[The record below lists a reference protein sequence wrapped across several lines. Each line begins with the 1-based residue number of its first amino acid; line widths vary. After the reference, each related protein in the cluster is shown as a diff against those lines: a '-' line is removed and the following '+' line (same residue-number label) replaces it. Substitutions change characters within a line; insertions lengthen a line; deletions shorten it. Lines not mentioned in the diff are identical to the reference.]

1 VQTFVLN
8 YTQLIP
14 ATFGSG
20 SATNTLFKHCCVAI
34 TIVFMKKNYLF
45 LPLVAALLFTV
56 KLNSQVIQAF
66 NPVISVTQKGD
77 ITFAANSIT
86 QCTGAGS
93 ACTNGRAEVPPAG
106 LTHNQ
111 TTGITIGYIDND
123 GGTGIGAQTFSSSSS
138 TLDMGGVLGCGVIY
152 AYLTWGGFVTTGTVN
167 YTKRD
172 SVYFQVPGG
181 SSYNKLKAD
190 LLVDNTA
197 PYNRTYH
204 CYKDVTSLVK
214 AAGPGIYTTG
224 NVVAATGGNN
234 QFAGWTLVVLYS
246 DPTKSLKNLTIFR
259 GLAGVSGTSSVQFN
273 ISGFFT
279 PPTPAPV
286 NVKLG
291 FVAYDG
297 DRAVPNAYN
306 SGLAGDSLKFN
317 GVAVSNGKN
326 PASDIFNSTITNN
339 NAEYVRTP
347 AYTNTLGYDADIIT
361 LANGTYSY
369 LGNSASSATLRMSSG
384 GETILADI
392 VTTAID
398 VFEPEMRFDK
408 TFVNLS
414 GNNPAQLGD
423 LLEYTLTVYNKGSDP
438 ADSLTVI
445 DSLYG
450 ALNYVPG
457 SLSVVNG
464 PNAGTKTDAA
474 GDDQMEFV
482 AAGNFIRAR
491 LGNGANGTRGGK
503 LNNFAPDSVTTI
515 RFRANITNDCTIFHC
530 FDSVYNMAYAT
541 YYGQTSLQQRSTFS
555 SANGIDPATGC
566 ALTGPTALKIVVP
579 ACALPADTT
588 ITACVAYNLNNI
600 LPVRPGYTTYYNSSW
615 AQVTQANAT
624 GTYYALKTIY
634 PSNYFLTPCYDTIQI
649 NFVSTGSCSLP
660 VILSSF
666 TGEIVNDNIRLQW
679 VTQTEINFKEFIISR
694 SADGVNF
701 TDIGKVDA
709 AGLSSNSKQ
718 YNFKDYNTT
727 GIKSVFYRLA
737 LVDKDGSKR
746 YSNIIHLR
754 LDGYTGEE
762 LNIINIKPNPAVE
775 TAIVSVISAENG
787 NCQLELLTANGQK
800 VFKGTV
806 AVTKNIVQQIPL
818 TVANLE
824 AGIYFIKLTN
834 LKTNIFTVS
843 KLLVK

>member
-1 VQTFVLN
+1 
-8 YTQLIP
+8 
-14 ATFGSG
+14 
-20 SATNTLFKHCCVAI
+20 
-34 TIVFMKKNYLF
+34 MKKNYPV
-45 LPLVAALLFTV
+45 LPLLILLLFTL

-66 NPVISVTQKGD
+66 SPVISVTQKGD
-77 ITFAANSIT
+77 ITFAANAIT

-111 TTGITIGYIDND
+111 TSGITIGYIDND
-123 GGTGIGAQTFSSSSS
+123 GSTGIGAQTFSSSSS
-138 TLDMGGVLGCGVIY
+138 TLDMGGIGGCGVIY
-152 AYLTWGGFVTTGTVN
+152 AYLTWGGFVTTGTSN
-167 YTKRD
+167 YAKRD

-181 SSYNKLKAD
+181 GSYNKLKAD

-204 CYKDVTSLVK
+204 CYKDVTAMVK

-246 DPTKSLKNLTIFR
+246 DASKSLKNLTIFR
-259 GLAGVSGTSSVQFN
+259 GLAGVSGTSSVQFG

-279 PPTPAPV
+279 PPAPAPV

-326 PASDIFNSTITNN
+326 PQSDIFNSTITND

-347 AYTNTLGYDADIIT
+347 AYTNTLGYDADLIT
-361 LANGTYSY
+361 LANGSYAY

-384 GETILADI
+384 GETILTDI

-398 VFEPEMRFDK
+398 VFEPEMRFEK
-408 TFVNLS
+408 TVVNLN

-423 LLEYTLTVYNKGSDP
+423 LLQYTLKVYNKGSDP
-438 ADSLTVI
+438 ADSLIVI

-450 ALNYVPG
+450 ALAYAPNTLQV
-457 SLSVVNG
+457 LNG
-464 PNAGTKTDAA
+464 PNSGAKTDVA

-491 LGNGANGTRGGK
+491 LGNNANATRGGT
-503 LNNFAPDSVTTI
+503 LNNIMPDSATTI
-515 RFRANITNDCTIFHC
+515 RFNAYITNDCTVFHC

-541 YYGQTSLQQRSTFS
+541 YYGKTSLQQRSTFS

-566 ALTGPTALKIVVP
+566 VLTGPTALKVVVP
-579 ACALPADTT
+579 ACALPADTS
-588 ITACVAYNLNNI
+588 ITGCVAYNLPNI
-600 LPVRPGYTTYYNSSW
+600 LSARPGYNAYYNSTW
-615 AQVTQANAT
+615 TQVTQATAT
-624 GTYYALKTIY
+624 GIYYAIKTIY

-649 NFVSTGSCSLP
+649 NFTSTGSCALP
-660 VILSSF
+660 ITLSSF
-666 TGEIVNDNIRLQW
+666 AGEIINDAVHLNW
-679 VTQTEINFKEFIISR
+679 VTQTEINSKEFVVSR
-694 SADGVNF
+694 SADGINFIDIGQINAAGISNSSKAYSF
-701 TDIGKVDA
+701 TDNNANGM
-709 AGLSSNSKQ
+709 
-718 YNFKDYNTT
+718 
-727 GIKSVFYRLA
+727 KSVFYRLT
-737 LVDKDGSKR
+737 LIDKDGTKR
-746 YSNIIHLR
+746 YSNIIHLSP
-754 LDGYTGEE
+754 DGYTEGEM
-762 LNIINIKPNPAVE
+762 NIINIKPNPAVE
-775 TAIVSVISAENG
+775 TAVVSVLSADNG
-787 NCQLELLTANGQK
+787 KCLLQVFTANGQQ
-800 VFKGTV
+800 VY
-806 AVTKNIVQQIPL
+806 KNNFSVVKNTVQQV
-818 TVANLE
+818 TVNITSLNS
-824 AGIYFIKLTN
+824 GVYFLKITH
-834 LKTNIFTVS
+834 LKTGITTNVS
-843 KLLVK
+843 KLVVR